1 LDIKNKVDFLL
12 NEFINWCKKQNEI
25 IGVAIVGSFA
35 RGDFNADSD
44 VDLVIISTDKM
55 NTIDTIYSQF
65 HYDEMIHHSIEEWG
79 ILTSLRIFYKN
90 ELEIEYG
97 VVTKQWVEEPL
108 DEGTKEVVEN
118 GFMILLDKEN
128 IFSSVTK
135 FLHNKY

>member
-1 LDIKNKVDFLL
+1 MDKKNKIDFLL
-12 NEFINWCKKQNEI
+12 NEFSKWSKKQNEI
-25 IGVAIVGSFA
+25 MGVAIVGSFA
-35 RGDFNADSD
+35 RGDFYADSD
-44 VDLVIISTDKM
+44 VDLVIITTDKM

-97 VVTKQWVEEPL
+97 VVSNQWIEEPL

-118 GFMILLDKEN
+118 GFKILVDKEN